1 MKRLSRL
8 FAVMLLVLAVSLL
21 GLAGLASQAYADTTT
36 PATPGQ
42 QLDQGTPSEPAV
54 PGATEPQQQATQ
66 QVFFYK
72 DGQLAG
78 VERNVTGGAQV
89 AGFTIS
95 ELLKGPT
102 EDEKSQGYSTQ
113 LPDGVKM
120 LYYTESNDG
129 GTFGVDLSS
138 DLEAVQGDP
147 VRARQA
153 LDQVVKTAQGVSGA
167 ATINIT
173 IGGEDAWYI
182 LGIAKKSSATG
193 GSNLWWIILVVVLG
207 SMTLG
212 GTALMLLAMRRSKAE
227 TAEGSATTEK
237 APKAASKGSV
247 KPLPHTARKGFKVN
261 RAAPKKRRLRFPKKD
276 GKK

>member
-1 MKRLSRL
+1 MKRLFKLS
-8 FAVMLLVLAVSLL
+8 AVILLVMAVSLL
-21 GLAGLASQAYADTTT
+21 GLVSHVRADTPT
-36 PATPGQ
+36 PDTPGQ
-42 QLDQGTPSEPAV
+42 QLDQGAP
-54 PGATEPQQQATQ
+54 TEPQQQATQ

-72 DGQLAG
+72 DGQLVG
-78 VERNVTGGAQV
+78 VDRNVTGGAQV

-102 EDEKSQGYSTQ
+102 DEEKSQGYSTQ

-129 GTFGVDLSS
+129 KTFGVDLSPE
-138 DLEAVQGDP
+138 LESLQGDP

-173 IGGEDAWYI
+173 ISGEDAWSV
-182 LGIAKKSSATG
+182 LGVTQKSSNSG
-193 GSNLWWIILVVVLG
+193 GSNLWWIILVAVLG
-207 SMTLG
+207 SLTLG
-212 GTALMLLAMRRSKAE
+212 GTSLMLLAMRRGKAE
-227 TAEGSATTEK
+227 TANGSGKPERAG
-237 APKAASKGSV
+237 KAASTSPV
-247 KPLPHTARKGFKVN
+247 KPLPHTARKGFKVV
-261 RAAPKKRRLRFPKKD
+261 RETPKKRRLPFPRKD